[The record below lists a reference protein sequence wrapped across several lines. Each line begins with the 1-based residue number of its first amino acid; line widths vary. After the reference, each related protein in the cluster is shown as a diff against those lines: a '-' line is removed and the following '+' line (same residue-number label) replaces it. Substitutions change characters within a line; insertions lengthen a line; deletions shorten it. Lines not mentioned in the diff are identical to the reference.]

1 MHFPN
6 RLRGFTLLEV
16 LIAVLVFS
24 LGLLGVA
31 GLMVL
36 SVRTNHSAYLRT
48 QASFLAESMADRM
61 RGDVGRIPGY
71 NGDYPTS
78 SGSGDDDPCAAAP
91 CSPDAM
97 VARNRQVWSQ
107 QLTTL
112 LPNATASIN
121 CTGAPLGSGPQVGA
135 APFNGLCTMIINWT
149 EADLNRPDNED
160 PSSPEEPATQTFAWV
175 FQP

>member
-1 MHFPN
+1 MRILN
-6 RLRGFTLLEV
+6 RSRGFTLLEV

-61 RGDVGRIPGY
+61 RGSVGRTLDY
-71 NGDYPTS
+71 NGEYD
-78 SGSGDDDPCAAAP
+78 GD
-91 CSPDAM
+91 PDASAAGCTASACPPDDV
-97 VARNRQVWSQ
+97 VARDKEVFSRQ
-107 QLTTL
+107 LGEF
-112 LPNATASIN
+112 LPNAAASID
-121 CTGAPLGSGPQVGA
+121 CEGTQLGSGTQIGT
-135 APFNGLCTMIINWT
+135 APFNGLCTMIIRWT
-149 EADLNRPDNED
+149 EAGLDRPGDATSRD
-160 PSSPEEPATQTFAWV
+160 QPATQTFAWV

>member
-1 MHFPN
+1 MRILN
-6 RLRGFTLLEV
+6 RPRGFTLLEV

-61 RGDVGRIPGY
+61 RGNVGRTLDY
-71 NGDYPTS
+71 NGDYE
-78 SGSGDDDPCAAAP
+78 GDPDASTADACAAAACP
-91 CSPDAM
+91 PDD
-97 VARNRQVWSQ
+97 VVTRDKEVWSQ
-107 QLTTL
+107 QLGQF
-112 LPNATASIN
+112 LPNAEASIN
-121 CTGAPLGSGPQVGA
+121 CEGTQLGTGTQVGT
-135 APFNGLCTMIINWT
+135 APFDGLCTMIIRWT
-149 EADLNRPDNED
+149 EADLDRPDD
-160 PSSPEEPATQTFAWV
+160 ASDRDEPATQTFAWV

>member
-1 MHFPN
+1 MRILN
-6 RLRGFTLLEV
+6 RSRGFTLLEV

-61 RGDVGRIPGY
+61 RGNVGHTLDY
-71 NGDYPTS
+71 NGDYA
-78 SGSGDDDPCAAAP
+78 GSDATGDPGCEATACA
-91 CSPDAM
+91 PDAV
-97 VARNRQVWSQ
+97 VARDKEVWSR
-107 QLTTL
+107 QLGL
-112 LPNATASIN
+112 FLPNATASID
-121 CTGAPLGSGPQVGA
+121 CAGTQLGTGTQIGT
-135 APFNGLCTMIINWT
+135 APFNGLCTMLIRWT
-149 EADLNRPDNED
+149 EANLDRPNDATSREQ
-160 PSSPEEPATQTFAWV
+160 PATQTFAWV